1 MAEDKKKE
9 NKSLYDLLGMKFSK
23 EGSWI
28 AKDTGNSP
36 IMRKLNHK
44 ERRIQK
50 AMERKE
56 KKKMKG
62 KN

>member
-1 MAEDKKKE
+1 MSEEEKKE
-9 NKSLYDLLGMKFSK
+9 EKSLFDLLGMKFN
-23 EGSWI
+23 ENGSWI

-50 AMERKE
+50 AIERR
-56 KKKMKG
+56 KKRKAK
-62 KN
+62 